1 MTMENFDEVIFDDDE
16 FNDNDFEQ
24 SDTNDNSNE
33 FNNNDISNDSDDLT
47 NEVLRLKGISDPD
60 KIKFEDESGA
70 VIERSWDTLT
80 RSEQLNILAGQEQS
94 DYDLDDQEIELLN
107 TIRKSGMSVDEFFA
121 NRQQPQEV
129 PEKSYKI
136 DQLSDEDVYALD
148 LLEKVG
154 SDNITDEELEQAID
168 NAKQNETLFKK
179 TVEGLRK
186 EYIRLQQDEEAQLA
200 NEQAAQQKAAYKQ
213 FATSIINEIRGLN
226 SFAGQELEL
235 SGEDAED
242 LTAFMLDLDEQGTSA
257 FGRALQDPKLF
268 TKAAFW
274 LLNEEQIIE
283 ELTKQMQENYK
294 RGYEAAKAD
303 LHGSKVVI
311 KPQPKKSDEF
321 FVDDDEW

>member
-107 TIRKSGMSVDEFFA
+107 TIRKSGMSVNEFFA
-121 NRQQPQEV
+121 NMQQPQEI

-168 NAKQNETLFKK
+168 NAKQNEILFKK

-200 NEQAAQQKAAYKQ
+200 NEQAAQQEAAYKQ
-213 FATSIINEIRGLN
+213 FATSITNEIRGLN

-242 LTAFMLDLDEQGTSA
+242 LTAFILDLDEQGTSA

-303 LHGSKVVI
+303 LRGSKVVI